1 MYRANSYLKSA
12 VCALVL
18 LTVGIA
24 CQPSGPSVVRVV
36 PANGSGA
43 VDRQLT
49 LQVEFD
55 DSIDPGSLVSGQS
68 VLLESGGRVIGGD
81 IILYGSGKALL
92 FRPQGHLLP
101 GASYR
106 FSLTTGIRDRKGRAL
121 KSSWSG
127 RFTTSRSLPHLEAL
141 PGKLP
146 AGLFFHTATAL
157 KSGLVLV
164 AGGTSLDPGGS
175 VPPVPSATAYRLDPK
190 YGTLQSVS
198 MKQRRIR
205 HTATP
210 LTNGE
215 ILLAGGDLGPST
227 EFYSETTGAFRSG
240 PDLGTARMA
249 HSATML
255 ANGKVLFA
263 GGVRPSIQCMGYSLT
278 RLATAEIYDPG
289 TGKIRSVGSMK
300 RARIGH
306 TATLLASGKVLVA
319 GGHSSLDLELF
330 DPVQETFQ
338 VIGSLVQSREDHRA
352 TLLANGWVLLTGGS
366 DARGKSLPHAE
377 LYDPSSHRT
386 RVTAGA
392 MGVAREDHTATLL
405 PNGRVLITG
414 GEDNAAGANGSDIVL
429 DAVEL
434 YDPTTDRFVSSGP
447 LSLSRD
453 DHTATLLSGG
463 RVLLLGGEDHES
475 RGIPTGETYRP

>member
-1 MYRANSYLKSA
+1 M
-12 VCALVL
+12 
-18 LTVGIA
+18 G
-24 CQPSGPSVVRVV
+24 
-36 PANGSGA
+36 
-43 VDRQLT
+43 
-49 LQVEFD
+49 
-55 DSIDPGSLVSGQS
+55 
-68 VLLESGGRVIGGD
+68 
-81 IILYGSGKALL
+81 
-92 FRPQGHLLP
+92 
-101 GASYR
+101 
-106 FSLTTGIRDRKGRAL
+106 
-121 KSSWSG
+121 
-127 RFTTSRSLPHLEAL
+127 
-141 PGKLP
+141 
-146 AGLFFHTATAL
+146 
-157 KSGLVLV
+157 
-164 AGGTSLDPGGS
+164 
-175 VPPVPSATAYRLDPK
+175 
-190 YGTLQSVS
+190 
-198 MKQRRIR
+198 
-205 HTATP
+205 
-210 LTNGE
+210 
-215 ILLAGGDLGPST
+215 
-227 EFYSETTGAFRSG
+227 
-240 PDLGTARMA
+240 
-249 HSATML
+249 
-255 ANGKVLFA
+255 
-263 GGVRPSIQCMGYSLT
+263 MGYSLT